1 MSLQLSEN
9 WCGKKEIVLMLWIQV
24 SLMPSYQSRAS
35 LIRYGKFHNQGLVI
49 GELWS
54 GDGRFN
60 ITDLNSHP
68 GCAPCN
74 CVASKSHFTS
84 RGLSFL
90 ICGMGPMLSSH
101 HHSWGWVSNDIIYK
115 KKIVLRQLRTVLILA
130 YTLESSPGAFNKYW
144 SLGPTED
151 QLNQN
156 CWGMRAMVVLKGQR
170 LLVILVCS

>member
-1 MSLQLSEN
+1 
-9 WCGKKEIVLMLWIQV
+9 
-24 SLMPSYQSRAS
+24 MPSYQSRAS

-49 GELWS
+49 GEPGL
-54 GDGRFN
+54 GMQIN

-84 RGLSFL
+84 RGLSFP
-90 ICGMGPMLSSH
+90 ICEMGPMLSSH

-115 KKIVLRQLRTVLILA
+115 KNCIKIA
-130 YTLESSPGAFNKYW
+130 EDSSHPSALHFRIIPRAFNKYW

-156 CWGMRAMVVLKGQR
+156 CWGMRVMVVLKGQR